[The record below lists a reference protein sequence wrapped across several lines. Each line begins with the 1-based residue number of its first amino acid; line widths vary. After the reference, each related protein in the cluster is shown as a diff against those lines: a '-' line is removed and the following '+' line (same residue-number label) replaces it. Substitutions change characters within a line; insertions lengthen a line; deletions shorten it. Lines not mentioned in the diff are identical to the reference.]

1 MQYGSEYEEFVPK
14 AKISNF
20 RTKEELKDLNVL
32 YDTGSQIS
40 MIHPQLAKE
49 MEFKIEDRPLIFTT
63 AAGKVLIPQV
73 TEEFKIKVK
82 LVEKCT
88 GKVKWYD
95 FSTRC
100 RLAEV
105 MPRTIILGSRFME
118 RHLIYRKIEINN
130 QQLKVFKI
138 YSERP

>member
-1 MQYGSEYEEFVPK
+1 MK
-14 AKISNF
+14 
-20 RTKEELKDLNVL
+20 
-32 YDTGSQIS
+32 
-40 MIHPQLAKE
+40 
-49 MEFKIEDRPLIFTT
+49 FKIEDRPLTSTT
-63 AAGKVLIPQV
+63 AAGKVLIPKV

-95 FSTRC
+95 FNTRC

-105 MPRTIILGSRFME
+105 MPRIIILGSRFME
-118 RHLIYRKIEINN
+118 RHLIYRKIEIID

-138 YSERP
+138 YSERS